1 MHWNPASLWTQTWR
15 SKLSLTSLREHSPHG
30 KNEGFTYLCFY
41 VCAFIQLTDFS
52 WNIML
57 MFWVA
62 HLFFLNG
69 GQYGFSLLLVT
80 SALLSTLCCY
90 SLGSVVMTAFTHNVC
105 ALFCKSMVVDV
116 CLLLMYIHYE
126 TCLRHSMS
134 LSELLLC
141 FWTNSPWPKKE
152 KKIGN
157 KMLLSSKKIVKSD
170 LWVKK

>member
-1 MHWNPASLWTQTWR
+1 
-15 SKLSLTSLREHSPHG
+15 
-30 KNEGFTYLCFY
+30 
-41 VCAFIQLTDFS
+41 
-52 WNIML
+52 ML

-69 GQYGFSLLLVT
+69 GQHGFSLLLVT

-134 LSELLLC
+134 LSESEYMRKKGESSVIKTRHIQEVWELFLLELIANQSPYVLRRCNQIGLC
-141 FWTNSPWPKKE
+141 
-152 KKIGN
+152 
-157 KMLLSSKKIVKSD
+157 VH
-170 LWVKK
+170 VCVCV